1 MIMTYKDLNVFQR
14 AYKAAIDLHLFLNA
28 KNPPISPEMDEGLRR
43 HSREIL
49 SDIANGFNQKTAK
62 SKRFLNFRALDAI
75 RSMLMDLEFLS
86 DIRCIPE
93 DEFKHLY
100 GEYEVCAKQLFKLN
114 QSILNK
120 SADKPQEKEAKAQA

>member
-1 MIMTYKDLNVFQR
+1 MNYKELNVYQR

-28 KNPPISPEMDEGLRR
+28 KKAPISPQGEEGLRR
-43 HSREIL
+43 VSREIL
-49 SDIANGFNQKTAK
+49 SEIAEGVNQPTPK
-62 SKRFLNFRALDAI
+62 SKRFFNFKAMGAI

-86 DIRCIPE
+86 DTHSIPA

-100 GEYEVCAKQLFKLN
+100 GEYEICAKQLFKLN

-120 SADKPQEKEAKAQA
+120 SADKEMEPEAKAKA